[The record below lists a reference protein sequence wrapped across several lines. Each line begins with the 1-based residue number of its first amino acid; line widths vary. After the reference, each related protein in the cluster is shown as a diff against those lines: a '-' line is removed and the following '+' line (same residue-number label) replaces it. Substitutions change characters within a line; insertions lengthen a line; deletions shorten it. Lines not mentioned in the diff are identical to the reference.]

1 MNILKTVLATLLCTV
16 TTVAPAVAN
25 PSVNQRQRTQ
35 FSETH
40 RLLTK
45 LGVTMNLNE
54 IRCQLDG
61 NSSRNVTGVYYPFSA
76 TMCVVDWKIIGKKEW
91 YQTVYHEAFHA
102 IQDGLDTK
110 LADGNMISFFVNCR
124 KVRSARACSKLY
136 ADIYHSASPHIQ
148 KHATNY
154 SAKQTDSKQQWLEKE
169 AVLFSDYPEMFP
181 LFLRLLLKNVKQ

>member
-1 MNILKTVLATLLCTV
+1 MNILKTVLTTVLCTV
-16 TTVAPAVAN
+16 TTVAPALAN
-25 PSVNQRQRTQ
+25 PSVEQRQRSQ

-40 RLLTK
+40 KLLTK

-54 IRCQLDG
+54 ISCQLDG
-61 NSSRNVTGVYYPFSA
+61 NSLRNVTGMYHPSSA
-76 TMCVVDWKIIGKKEW
+76 TMCVVDWKIIGEKEW

-110 LADGNMISFFVNCR
+110 LADGKMNSLFIDCR
-124 KVRSARACSKLY
+124 KVRPASVCNKLY
-136 ADIYHSASPHIQ
+136 ANVYHSASSSIQ
-148 KHATNY
+148 KHANNY

-181 LFLRLLLKNVKQ
+181 PLLRLLLKNVKQ